1 MGELYERLNNEQK
14 AIIME
19 VCEEL
24 RIDTNNCEIVVSDV
38 FDCLAIKY
46 DLGYY
51 ILDISVEEVR

>member
-24 RIDTNNCEIVVSDV
+24 RIDTNNCEIVVSEV

-51 ILDISVEEVR
+51 ILD

>member
-24 RIDTNNCEIVVSDV
+24 RIDTINCEIVVSEV